1 MRYGETKVSA
11 GVEGADLLVE
21 YEAKKAAYLKMKQE
35 NPGMDDGDDEGEEMV
50 LMNDLEED
58 EDGDE
63 EAPDLVVI
71 ESSENNN
78 DHSNASEGED
88 GDKADGALDLSKMT
102 PEERERLKQEV
113 SSTRIFSASDFV
125 KMRKLVQREE
135 RLRRDPREAAR
146 RKRAIARGQE
156 FEELSDDSSVDS
168 DEEEAI
174 HVKGAVNP
182 YDIMAAAK
190 RKRQSK
196 AEKLEKILA
205 GREKFEAKERAG
217 GSTNTEKERRKN
229 FLMSKSSRGARSKG
243 RGKGGLSAKR
253 GNGQAQMGHEAK
265 KRRRKV

>member
-1 MRYGETKVSA
+1 MASTHYINEPSTFLIDPEYHLRHALGVNVLGFTGPKYPHKVLHA
-11 GVEGADLLVE
+11 F
-21 YEAKKAAYLKMKQE
+21 AYL
-35 NPGMDDGDDEGEEMV
+35 GEE
-50 LMNDLEED
+50 
-58 EDGDE
+58 
-63 EAPDLVVI
+63 I
-71 ESSENNN
+71 
-78 DHSNASEGED
+78 EGED